1 MIFLELFSIFFLI
14 GAFTIGGGYAMLSL
28 IENQVVNSQQWITS
42 EQFTDIVA
50 ISQMSPG
57 PIGINSATYIGYT
70 VTQELG
76 HSQFF
81 CLLGSATATLAVVLP
96 SFLIVMWICIL
107 FEKFRDNKYFS
118 SVLYILRPVTI
129 GLIASAAIILITPY
143 NFIDI
148 YSWILFI
155 GAFICSMF
163 FKIGPI
169 QIIIGAGLIGYLLY

>member
-57 PIGINSATYIGYT
+57 PIGINSATYIGYS

-76 HSQFF
+76 YSQFL

-96 SFLIVMWICIL
+96 SFLIVMWIS
-107 FEKFRDNKYFS
+107 KPKQKN
-118 SVLYILRPVTI
+118 T
-129 GLIASAAIILITPY
+129 AAICTT
-143 NFIDI
+143 
-148 YSWILFI
+148 
-155 GAFICSMF
+155 ICAVNIRMMF
-163 FKIGPI
+163 
-169 QIIIGAGLIGYLLY
+169 L